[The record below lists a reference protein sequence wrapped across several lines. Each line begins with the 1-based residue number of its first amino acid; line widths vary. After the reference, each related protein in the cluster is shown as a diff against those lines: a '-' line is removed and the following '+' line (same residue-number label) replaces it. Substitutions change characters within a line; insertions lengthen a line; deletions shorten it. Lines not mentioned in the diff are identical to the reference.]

1 MVVIRE
7 VSYCTVAFMGHGHQS
22 MIVVV
27 RTMDG
32 ETVTADRRVA
42 IMALVAVP
50 FVTYHQNIVRLY
62 PSI

>member
-50 FVTYHQNIVRLY
+50 FVTYHQT
-62 PSI
+62 